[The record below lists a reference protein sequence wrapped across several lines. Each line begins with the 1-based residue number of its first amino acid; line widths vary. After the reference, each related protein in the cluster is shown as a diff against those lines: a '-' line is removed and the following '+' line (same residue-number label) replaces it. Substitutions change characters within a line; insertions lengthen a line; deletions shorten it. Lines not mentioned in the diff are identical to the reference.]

1 MDLPPALYLPRDD
14 GASDAATFDAT
25 ALTIGPWDPGLQ
37 HAGPVAAL
45 LARQAERAGGIAGGQ
60 TVRLAYD
67 IFAPVP
73 VAPVRVTTTLVRPGR
88 RIELVEAV
96 LSGADE
102 RTLMRLSAWR
112 MRTRDDDSART
123 ADPSPTPAGPEL
135 SRPEEAAFFTEKIAY
150 HRALE
155 WRFASGTFNS
165 PGPAAAWTRP
175 ACQLVEGEPMTP
187 LEHLLVMTDAASGI
201 SAALDWDRATF
212 ANVDLTVALSRPP
225 RGEWLGM
232 DATTVLGGSG
242 AAQCFAVLV
251 DADGA
256 IGRSTQSLFVEPR

>member
-1 MDLPPALYLPRDD
+1 MDLPAALYLSTDE
-14 GASDAATFDAT
+14 GYLAT

-37 HAGPVAAL
+37 HAGPPAAL
-45 LARQAERAGGIAGGQ
+45 LAREVGRVGGIEGGQ

-73 VAPVRVTTTLVRPGR
+73 VGPVRVSASVVRPGR

-96 LSGADE
+96 LCGSDD
-102 RTLMRLSAWR
+102 RPLMRLSAWR
-112 MRTRDDDSART
+112 MRVRDDGA
-123 ADPSPTPAGPEL
+123 TPADTPPYPVASGPDD
-135 SRPEEAAFFTEKIAY
+135 SRPETAAFFEQEIAY

-155 WRFASGTFNS
+155 WRFAAGSFNS

-175 ACQLVEGEPMTP
+175 CCDLVEGEPMTA

-201 SAALDWDRATF
+201 SASLDWSRATF
-212 ANVDLTVALSRPP
+212 ANVDLTVALHRPP

-232 DATTVLGGSG
+232 DAATVLGSTG
-242 AAQCFAVLV
+242 AAQCFAVLF
-251 DADGA
+251 DTDGA
-256 IGRSTQSLFVEPR
+256 IGRSAQSLFVEPR